1 MRITR
6 KNRPLIYVIVIA
18 IIVIAF
24 FLLGGGH
31 WLNGSMHNGRHV
43 NMNNLHWG
51 QIIISLIIGFVA
63 GLFVAKR
70 KW

>member
-1 MRITR
+1 MRITS
-6 KNRPLIYVIVIA
+6 KNKTLVYVIAIA

-31 WLNGSMHNGRHV
+31 WLNGSMHRGRHV
-43 NMNNLHWG
+43 NMNNLHWV
-51 QIIISLIIGFVA
+51 QIIISLIIGFVL